1 MSSSG
6 ALLAKIVRLPLS
18 LIPRD
23 AEVRVLR
30 GPLRGM
36 RWIKGSGPNACWFG
50 TYEVSRLRTFAN
62 LIGDGAVVYDVGANV
77 GIYSLL
83 ASLRAGPS
91 GRVYAFEP
99 LERNLRHL
107 RRHITLNKLRNCTV
121 LEQAVCNEEGT
132 RSFSAAGLDSSMAH
146 LAPDGE
152 LRVSSTT
159 LDNCVYGEKRL
170 RPPDIIKSMSKARS
184 SKYWKAAIASSPN
197 STLRFFSRSTA
208 RSCMPTAVRFCR
220 KRVIASTKDTPR
232 SQLLLDYDR
241 PLVRS

>member
-18 LIPRD
+18 LIPRG

-99 LERNLRHL
+99 LESNLRHL

-132 RSFSAAGLDSSMAH
+132 RSFSAAGFDSSMAH

-159 LDNCVYGEKRL
+159 LDNCVYGVKRL
-170 RPPDIIKSMSKARS
+170 RPPDIIKIDVEGAELEVLEGCDRIVSEFHPTIFLEIHGTQLHADCRAFLSKKGYRIDEGYAQ
-184 SKYWKAAIASSPN
+184 I
-197 STLRFFSRSTA
+197 TA
-208 RSCMPTAVRFCR
+208 TAG
-220 KRVIASTKDTPR
+220 
-232 SQLLLDYDR
+232 L
-241 PLVRS
+241 